1 MTGFRPIRSAI
12 IPQKTAEKP
21 LLTMYDAATCENV
34 YITIFVLH
42 DIATSSNSFR
52 A

>member
-1 MTGFRPIRSAI
+1 MRSAI

-21 LLTMYDAATCENV
+21 LPTMYDAATCENV
-34 YITIFVLH
+34 YITIFALH
-42 DIATSSNSFR
+42 GIATASNSFI